1 MFLTILK
8 YIRLFF
14 INNKFVYFLYMSKAN
29 NENCNNNNVK
39 T

>member
-14 INNKFVYFLYMSKAN
+14 INNKFVYLISTEQEQK
-29 NENCNNNNVK
+29 VDL